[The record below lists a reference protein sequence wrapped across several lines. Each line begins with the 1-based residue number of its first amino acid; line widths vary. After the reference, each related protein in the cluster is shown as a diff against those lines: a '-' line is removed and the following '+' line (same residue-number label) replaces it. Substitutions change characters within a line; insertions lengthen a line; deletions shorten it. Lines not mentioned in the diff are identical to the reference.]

1 MKKLDSIVGATDLSV
16 PAQHAI
22 ERAAMLARD
31 RPVARFDLLHVVST
45 ALFPTLRHLL
55 SGEADRLAQQMIA
68 DAEAELRGLADEIDR
83 RFGVRATAVAKT
95 GKVLDEILDAAETA
109 AADLVV
115 LGARG
120 ANFVREFMLGTTAER
135 IISKTTRPVLA
146 VKQTPHE
153 PYRHVL
159 VPVDFSPYSKPALE
173 IAAIVAPGA
182 RITLL
187 HAFEAPFERQM
198 RHASISEE
206 IIHSYRVKARQ
217 QALQDMETL
226 VSGSSLARDSIS
238 WRVEY
243 GDPSRVI
250 LESEQ
255 ETSADLIVI
264 GKHGESLIEE
274 FFLGSVTKHVLAYSN
289 CDVLISGR
297 AVAMNG

>member
-1 MKKLDSIVGATDLSV
+1 MKKLDSIMGATDLSV
-16 PAQHAI
+16 PARHAI

-31 RPVARFDLLHVVST
+31 LHAARFDVMHVVSM
-45 ALFPTLRHLL
+45 ALFPTLQRLL
-55 SGEADRLAQQMIA
+55 SDEADRLAQQMIT
-68 DAEAELRGLADEIDR
+68 DAETELRGLADEIGR
-83 RFGVRATAVAKT
+83 RYGVRATVFAKS
-95 GKVLDEILDAAETA
+95 GKVLDEILDAAEAA

-146 VKQTPHE
+146 VKQVPHE

-159 VPVDFSPYSKPALE
+159 VPIDFSPYSKPALE
-173 IAAIVAPGA
+173 TAALVAPGA

-217 QALQDMETL
+217 QALKGMEAL
-226 VSGSSLARDSIS
+226 VSGSPLAQNSIS
-238 WRVEY
+238 WRAEY

-264 GKHGESLIEE
+264 GKHGESALEE

-289 CDVLISGR
+289 CDVLISGH
-297 AVAMNG
+297 AVA

>member
-1 MKKLDSIVGATDLSV
+1 MKKLDSIVGVTDLSA
-16 PAQHAI
+16 PARHAV

-31 RPVARFDLLHVVST
+31 LRVARFDLLHVVSV
-45 ALFPTLRHLL
+45 ALVPALRRLL
-55 SGEADRLAQQMIA
+55 SDEADRLAQQMIA
-68 DAEAELRGLADEIDR
+68 DAETELRRLADEIDR
-83 RFGVRATAVAKT
+83 RYGVRATAFAKS
-95 GKVLDEILDAAETA
+95 GKVLDEILNAAEAA

-135 IISKTTRPVLA
+135 IISKTPRPVLA
-146 VKQTPHE
+146 VKQVPHE
-153 PYRHVL
+153 SYRHVL

-173 IAAIVAPGA
+173 AAALVAPGA

-206 IIHSYRVKARQ
+206 TIHSYRVKARQ
-217 QALQDMETL
+217 QALKDMAAL
-226 VSGSSLARDSIS
+226 VSGLSLAGNSIS
-238 WRVEY
+238 WRAEY

-250 LESEQ
+250 LEGEQ

-264 GKHGESLIEE
+264 GKHGESALEE

-289 CDVLISGR
+289 CDVLISGH
-297 AVAMNG
+297 AVA